1 MAKGELEGWI
11 RKDATVGWSGLCHGD
26 PPHNGL
32 QLSRTAGSVGA
43 FCAAIVARMSF
54 IPQRPMY
61 NALSQLDYLAI
72 AVTTFAGFLFGW
84 LWYSPVLFSKAWM
97 AEMKITEAMMK
108 AAAEKGMA
116 GFFVRG
122 LVYTFLSTFALTILI
137 ESRGPINV
145 VKGAAIGAF
154 VGLLLVGARMLNS
167 GVWEQRSVRLLA
179 ITVGHEVIL
188 FTLQGTILGAWL

>member
-1 MAKGELEGWI
+1 
-11 RKDATVGWSGLCHGD
+11 
-26 PPHNGL
+26 
-32 QLSRTAGSVGA
+32 
-43 FCAAIVARMSF
+43 
-54 IPQRPMY
+54 MY
-61 NALSQLDYLAI
+61 NALSQLNYLAI

-108 AAAEKGMA
+108 AAAQKGMA